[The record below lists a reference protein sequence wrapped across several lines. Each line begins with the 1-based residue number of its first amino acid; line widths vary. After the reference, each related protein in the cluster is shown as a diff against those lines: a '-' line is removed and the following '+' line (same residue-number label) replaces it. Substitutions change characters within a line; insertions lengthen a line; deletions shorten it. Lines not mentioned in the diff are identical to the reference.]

1 MAQPKSD
8 RDEFDGGEEVFR
20 PFVVPGRKAAE
31 LFELVKEALHQV
43 PLTIEP
49 LAEGWFFSYVT
60 ARRNV
65 RPASLAVD
73 LCPKALAVVGLVREQ
88 DAGGLD
94 SFEQSLASRTI
105 MRLTRR
111 EGEAN
116 RPSFGVDESM
126 DLRRQAAARTSHAA
140 IV

>member
-49 LAEGWFFSYVT
+49 LAEGWFFSGVT

-73 LCPKALAVVGLVREQ
+73 LYSKALAVVGLVRKQ

-94 SFEQSLASRTI
+94 SFEQGLASRF
-105 MRLTRR
+105 RFWW
-111 EGEAN
+111 
-116 RPSFGVDESM
+116 PVF
-126 DLRRQAAARTSHAA
+126 ARNPLGHLACTFELLNSLCFDALQP
-140 IV
+140 